1 MTEVGIQEPPALI
14 DETTP
19 EVIMTERPVTSEKDS
34 LDKHEQYYLEKLELR
49 KNMLKLQH
57 LDKKSL
63 SPSYYSNS
71 PKEKLILQYIDNFN
85 RQYSQLYPGRKELLL
100 TVPNEFGTNKFVC
113 TTIRPTQLPYKELY
127 DYRSAASFVADFIS
141 YEPLMPPHE
150 LPKTL
155 HSPTY
160 TLGVQSGNCFDMS
173 MVLTSLLCGVGY
185 NAFVISGY
193 ATRSIT
199 LMDQTKIGADKMGPC
214 LPLVDPPPTFPQ
226 SSKAT
231 LDDVLPSPSKYR
243 VKPQRQLRSNF
254 LAKQEERRVQ
264 LNLAHSTAQAP
275 VPGGITNIPDDED
288 EDELKGL
295 RIHAW
300 VLVLPGKREIS
311 EAFFIET
318 STGKI
323 YSTDSELYLGLE
335 NLPPSWVDRLTI
347 SKEQFEMGS
356 PSGTKITSYKDAKW
370 ETFAQYHRDDGMVLR
385 VTYFGSNASTTSQI
399 HEFYENRRDKLYRR
413 IRIPDIK
420 KVHEMFRPGRA
431 SHGLKEHILVDSETT
446 EMHFYSN
453 ARSDGL
459 VKRVM
464 EYFTECEDRLVYRS
478 ITYDVDDG
486 IRGSVLKM
494 AEKFSKS
501 PGSSIYIRVVYH
513 LEKGR
518 IIASMNEFRKPASD
532 QKGQSVELTDAF
544 EVDPYA
550 KPPKKQQL
558 FIQLSDLLRAEQ
570 ACTQA
575 IKSAEREL
583 ADILQLRQAEEREV
597 NLTIS
602 VYDTLRNNTT
612 ILTEDGGKDTHKNV
626 EEEAKATDIDYLT
639 PFLINYKN
647 PDNLGR
653 DDALAVKDACLK
665 SLKERLIEKAN
676 IIQGRLDE
684 VTTEYQKRQLAYSR
698 NADSMTVEET
708 DDYVSFCNDALFR
721 IHILEKRLVKHKETA
736 PEKYIELDGKLRA
749 DARLAKNL

>member
-1 MTEVGIQEPPALI
+1 
-14 DETTP
+14 
-19 EVIMTERPVTSEKDS
+19 
-34 LDKHEQYYLEKLELR
+34 
-49 KNMLKLQH
+49 
-57 LDKKSL
+57 
-63 SPSYYSNS
+63 
-71 PKEKLILQYIDNFN
+71 
-85 RQYSQLYPGRKELLL
+85 
-100 TVPNEFGTNKFVC
+100 
-113 TTIRPTQLPYKELY
+113 
-127 DYRSAASFVADFIS
+127 
-141 YEPLMPPHE
+141 
-150 LPKTL
+150 
-155 HSPTY
+155 
-160 TLGVQSGNCFDMS
+160 
-173 MVLTSLLCGVGY
+173 
-185 NAFVISGY
+185 
-193 ATRSIT
+193 
-199 LMDQTKIGADKMGPC
+199 
-214 LPLVDPPPTFPQ
+214 
-226 SSKAT
+226 
-231 LDDVLPSPSKYR
+231 
-243 VKPQRQLRSNF
+243 
-254 LAKQEERRVQ
+254 
-264 LNLAHSTAQAP
+264 
-275 VPGGITNIPDDED
+275 
-288 EDELKGL
+288 
-295 RIHAW
+295 
-300 VLVLPGKREIS
+300 
-311 EAFFIET
+311 
-318 STGKI
+318 
-323 YSTDSELYLGLE
+323 
-335 NLPPSWVDRLTI
+335 
-347 SKEQFEMGS
+347 MGS

-501 PGSSIYIRVVYH
+501 PDILAQNDIHKKTYFVKKEKIRVVYH